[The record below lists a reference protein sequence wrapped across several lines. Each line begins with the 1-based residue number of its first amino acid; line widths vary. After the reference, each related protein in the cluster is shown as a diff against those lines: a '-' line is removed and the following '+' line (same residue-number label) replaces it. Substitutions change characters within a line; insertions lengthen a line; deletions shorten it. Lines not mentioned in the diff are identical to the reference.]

1 MFGPSLIV
9 NSVNAVIYQNTLK
22 PLEYNN
28 TVIKTMA
35 TKIAKSGLN
44 YEYLKRAFERNGFG
58 GLAAVLGEKLNGVV
72 RVTKHGKTIQK
83 IYEHFSLQLSQ
94 LLRIIPFLN

>member
-1 MFGPSLIV
+1 
-9 NSVNAVIYQNTLK
+9 
-22 PLEYNN
+22 
-28 TVIKTMA
+28 MA
-35 TKIAKSGLN
+35 TKVAISGLN
-44 YEYLKRAFERNGFG
+44 YEHLERAFERNGFD
-58 GLAAVLGEKLNGVV
+58 GLAAVLGDKVNGVL